1 MHAACMAISMPTL
14 RGSSGVEST
23 VSHANQTAT
32 FTRLVA
38 GATTLIV
45 GVLVFNEI
53 EAALPTTNTG
63 IDQTTIVNDIATAME
78 LAPIVL
84 LVIVAALVLAQV
96 GGFGGNR

>member
-1 MHAACMAISMPTL
+1 
-14 RGSSGVEST
+14 
-23 VSHANQTAT
+23 
-32 FTRLVA
+32 
-38 GATTLIV
+38 
-45 GVLVFNEI
+45 
-53 EAALPTTNTG
+53 LPTTNTG